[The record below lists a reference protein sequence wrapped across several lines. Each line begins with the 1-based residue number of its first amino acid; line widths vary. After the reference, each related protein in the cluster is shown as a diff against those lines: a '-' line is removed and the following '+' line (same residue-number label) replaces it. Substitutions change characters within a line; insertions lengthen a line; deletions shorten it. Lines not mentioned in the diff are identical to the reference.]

1 MLHIGGNRMLLT
13 KIKQTDLV
21 KKMQLKWRDG
31 IFLEKLKL
39 EKNKKIHYLR
49 ELSESK
55 KEVFKQTVYT
65 LQTIDGVPLWE
76 VNWKLKRLS
85 KKGISDYS
93 QNGVIKIP
101 LSIKKSTTLATP
113 IEINR
118 IEKMIDELEGF
129 EELRLHYFYQYKPYY
144 KEKKMFGEISRWIEI
159 HVYQGDIK
167 LVR

>member
-1 MLHIGGNRMLLT
+1 MLFT
-13 KIKQTDLV
+13 KIKETHLM
-21 KKMQLKWRDG
+21 KKMQVKWRDG
-31 IFLEKLKL
+31 ILFEKFKV

-49 ELSESK
+49 ELGESK

-85 KKGISDYS
+85 KKGISDHS
-93 QNGVIKIP
+93 ENGVIKIP

-113 IEINR
+113 VEINR

-144 KEKKMFGEISRWIEI
+144 KEKKMFGEITRWIEI
-159 HVYQGDIK
+159 HVNQENIK